1 MSLAAR
7 MALSF
12 ARTASMPGNIK
23 ERRVK
28 PYGTLRRRQHRC
40 APWGLWIWFKDGR
53 DYETACRF
61 DHAED
66 AENYARHRLADSD
79 EVEQFALLRRRP
91 GKRDRVKMITRHDP
105 HQP

>member
-1 MSLAAR
+1 MGRPDMAR
-7 MALSF
+7 F
-12 ARTASMPGNIK
+12 IGAS
-23 ERRVK
+23 
-28 PYGTLRRRQHRC
+28 TRC

-61 DHAED
+61 DRPQD
-66 AENYARHRLADSD
+66 AENYARNRLTDSD

-105 HQP
+105 NQP